1 MLGFAPYCDL
11 TDMAACQGL
20 SLDEAACIPFFRPGE
35 APKGL
40 EHVGVCGVAP

>member
-11 TDMAACQGL
+11 TDMAL